1 MVKTENKKTTSKK
14 EVKYN
19 IEISNIRNVAKKKL
33 LCFFSAKINNVIIL
47 NNLKLFEGDTE
58 YYIGVSQSKYMTKY
72 NEEKYSNDYFIIDEE
87 LKDEIIKELLAQLN
101 I

>member
-1 MVKTENKKTTSKK
+1 MIKSENKKTTSKR

-19 IEISNIRNVAKKKL
+19 IEISNIRNVAKKNL

-58 YYIGVSQSKYMTKY
+58 YYIGVSQSKYMTKD

-87 LKDEIIKELLAQLN
+87 LKEEIIKELLAQLD